1 MRSVRP
7 VIIVDDDEDT
17 RDVLEELLSAEGFH
31 IVTARNG
38 FEAIQKADAAPE
50 PCAIILDGRMPLMS
64 GIEFLNY
71 REKSDKMSRIP
82 VIFVSGDADA
92 IRAVSEKGAIA
103 FRKPYA
109 IDALI
114 ERVREHCA

>member
-1 MRSVRP
+1 MSSVRP

-17 RDVLEELLSAEGFH
+17 RDVLQELLSTEGFT
-31 IVTARNG
+31 IVTASNG
-38 FEAIQKADAAPE
+38 FEAIQKANAAPD

-64 GIEFLNY
+64 GLEFLAY
-71 REKSDKMSRIP
+71 REKSPKLSSIP
-82 VIFVSGDADA
+82 VIFISGDSEA
-92 IRAVSEKGAIA
+92 IRAVSERGAIT
-103 FRKPYA
+103 FRKPFP